1 MSYITNKLV
10 GTVSL
15 NGDIVPTSNVANLGS
30 NTNTFGNLY
39 IGSHSII
46 LSNPNNSVPPT
57 EISINSSNLFTISRG
72 GLAVNNSTGLYDI
85 FQIDPIGTVRVRSNV
100 TLNPNTPAVTII
112 GNQSGATVSPLNTGV
127 MLQVTGN
134 DGSTSRI
141 YNDSYGTGTYS
152 AFIGRGAN
160 GTATVPL
167 QVLAGEIVA
176 RVGANPYASSGGP
189 GNGPGFAPLSTAR
202 IDFLASENQ
211 TGTTRGSNVEIWT
224 TPKGS
229 NVIAKVAAFDA
240 DGIRLISN
248 VNIGTDLT
256 VNGNA
261 IIYGTGTSYGN
272 LITYGNL
279 ISYGNTIT
287 DGTLTTYGNTQI
299 YGATQFLGNVVALKG
314 IVFSDG
320 SNITTAGVSNVSA
333 GAGIS
338 VIPGPNY
345 SVSINNTGVRQIYG
359 APNQITVSGNT
370 GNVQLSLPQDLAPT
384 SNPFFGNLTVGN
396 LTVTGNISAT
406 TATDL
411 QVTNR
416 VIYAANGAV
425 TTSAMNLG
433 GFVLG
438 NSQVAASMLYTASN
452 DSWNFNKDI
461 IEPGN
466 IFVSGDLHSTT
477 AYVSSNVLIGTAPPV
492 IFQNAL
498 LQITGGVVGTQQLTI
513 QNTSGD
519 SQSSSDIVATAD
531 TGNDTVN
538 YIDMG
543 VNSSTY
549 NVTEYGIGG
558 PLDAYVYN
566 NGGNLTIG
574 TDTVGKQIK
583 FHTGGSYAGNIAA
596 FVTQGGRWVFGG
608 ADNGTDK
615 IQVSGTVSATGNVN
629 AGNLNAV
636 TVTALRFNGTV
647 AQASQTSITTLG
659 ALTNLNVVGSAG
671 IQNNLNVIGI
681 AYAQNSI
688 TNSTI
693 FGQTLNVAGAAQ
705 VNSIVSNLDIT
716 TSRINVLDTVR
727 TDKLIANTAI
737 QSIATLTAQSMVV
750 NTTATTSTMQV
761 TGIARISTMVN
772 NLGITTQTLNT
783 TDLALV
789 DSFVSN
795 TIVTTP
801 SLNVTGIAVVNS
813 LNSNTNVVATNLQS
827 TGLTTV
833 ASLISNANIFG
844 STVNTS
850 GVAQFASVI
859 SNGVVTGTTVQ
870 GTTRIVGAAIN
881 SNTSIQA
888 VGSVIADSVTG
899 NTSVTAPTVSAT
911 TILQG
916 AVVNSNS
923 TIQAV
928 GQARVNSLVT
938 NASAYANNVTVGT
951 FVQAG
956 SMISNTIITSGTV
969 NSIGTATVNA
979 LVSNVYGV
987 FGQNVVIN
995 STNTATST
1003 TTGALTVAGGVG
1015 ISGNV
1020 YAQSVTLSAGTA
1032 SQYPLKFTAASA
1044 LLSPAQAGVLNYD
1057 GYMFYG
1063 TPSDSQRGV
1072 IPTEQIFQLGSV
1084 RNLPLVAQPSAVSL
1098 FGQSVAVTSN
1108 TRYKYEIAGS
1118 INRDG
1123 ANGSGLQF
1131 AFGGTAVLTEHDYIT
1146 TGKAATSNVTIT
1158 TATMMGATIYSNFS
1172 TLTTFIANPGNGP
1185 YNFMF
1190 RIVGTIGIGTGG
1202 TLTPQISLDTGTPT
1216 VYNVAPGTWMKLYP
1230 IGNTSIVGSN
1240 VTIGNWS

>member
-46 LSNPNNSVPPT
+46 MSNPNSSIPPT
-57 EISINSSNLFTISRG
+57 ELSVNTGNLFTISRG
-72 GLAVNNSTGLYDI
+72 GFAVSDDTGMYDI
-85 FQIDPIGTVRVRSNV
+85 FQIEPIGTVTVRSNI
-100 TLNPNTPAVTII
+100 TLDPTTPAVSIV
-112 GNQSGATVSPLNTGV
+112 GNQTGITTPPFNTGV

-141 YNDSYGTGTYS
+141 YNDSYGTSTYS

-160 GTATVPL
+160 GTADVPL
-167 QVLAGEIVA
+167 QVLSGQIVA
-176 RVGANPYASSGGP
+176 RFGANPYASSGGP
-189 GNGPGFAPLSTAR
+189 GNGPGFAPISTAR
-202 IDFLASENQ
+202 IDLLASENQ
-211 TGTTRGSNVEIWT
+211 TSTTRGSNVEIWS

-229 NVIAKVAAFDA
+229 NVIAKVAAFDT

-279 ISYGNTIT
+279 ISFGNTIT

-299 YGATQFLGNVVALKG
+299 YGDTQFLGNVVALRG

-320 SNITTAGVSNVSA
+320 SNVTTAGVSNVSA

-345 SVSINNTGVRQIYG
+345 SVSINNSGVRQVYG
-359 APNQITVSGNT
+359 APNQITVSSNT

-396 LTVTGNISAT
+396 LTVTGNITAT
-406 TATDL
+406 AATDL
-411 QVTNR
+411 QVTNK
-416 VIYAANGAV
+416 VIYAANGA
-425 TTSAMNLG
+425 TSTSAMNLG

-438 NSQVAASMLYTASN
+438 NSEIAASMLYTASN

-477 AYVSSNVLIGTAPPV
+477 AYVNSNVLIGISPPV
-492 IFQNAL
+492 IFQDAL
-498 LQITGGVVGTQQLTI
+498 LQITGDVIGTQQLTI
-513 QNTSGD
+513 QNTSSD
-519 SQSSSDIVATAD
+519 SQSSTDIIGTAD
-531 TGNDTVN
+531 TGDDSTN

-558 PLDAYVYN
+558 PLDGYLYN

-574 TDTVGKQIK
+574 TDTVDKQIK

-615 IQVSGTVSATGNVN
+615 VQVSGTLTATGNVN
-629 AGNLNAV
+629 AGNINAV
-636 TVTALRFNGTV
+636 TVTAAAFNGTV
-647 AQASQTSITTLG
+647 AQASQPGITTVG
-659 ALTNLNVVGSAG
+659 ALTNLNVTGSAG
-671 IQNNLNVIGI
+671 IQNNLNVVGI

-688 TNSTI
+688 TNSII
-693 FGQTLNVAGAAQ
+693 FGQTLNIASTAQ
-705 VNSIVSNLDIT
+705 VNAIISNLDVT
-716 TSRINVLDTVR
+716 TSRVNVLDTVR

-783 TDLALV
+783 TDLAV
-789 DSFVSN
+789 VNSFVSN
-795 TIVTTP
+795 TIVTTLG
-801 SLNVTGIAVVNS
+801 LNVTGAALVNS
-813 LNSNTNVVATNLQS
+813 VNSNTNVVATNLQS
-827 TGLTTV
+827 TGQATV
-833 ASLISNANIFG
+833 ASLVSNANIFG
-844 STVNTS
+844 STINTS

-859 SNGVVTGTTVQ
+859 SNGVVSGTTVQ

-881 SNTSIQA
+881 SNSTIQA
-888 VGSVIADSVTG
+888 VSSVIADSVTG

-923 TIQAV
+923 TIQAI

-951 FVQAG
+951 FVQAS

-1020 YAQSVTLSAGTA
+1020 YAPSITLSAGTA
-1032 SQYPLKFTAASA
+1032 SQYPLRMTAASA
-1044 LLSPAQAGVLNYD
+1044 LLSPTLPGVINYD
-1057 GYMFYG
+1057 GYSFYA
-1063 TPSDSQRGV
+1063 TPSGLQRGV
-1072 IPTEQIFQLGSV
+1072 IPAEQIFQLGGT
-1084 RNLPLVAQPSAVSL
+1084 RNLPLVAQPSATSL
-1098 FGQSVAVTSN
+1098 FGQSVGVTGG

-1123 ANGSGLQF
+1123 ANGSSLQF
-1131 AFGGTAVLTEHDYIT
+1131 SLGGTAVLVEHAYIA
-1146 TGKAATSNVTIT
+1146 TGKASTSNTIIT
-1158 TATMMGATIYSNFS
+1158 TSTMMGATLYSNFN
-1172 TLTTFIANPGNGP
+1172 TLTTFISNPGNGA

-1190 RIVGTIGIGTGG
+1190 RIVGTFGVGTGG
-1202 TLTPQISLDTGTPT
+1202 TLTPQVSLDTGTPT
-1216 VYNVAPGTWMKLYP
+1216 VFAVTPGTWIRLYP
-1230 IGNTSIVGSN
+1230 IGNTSTLGSN